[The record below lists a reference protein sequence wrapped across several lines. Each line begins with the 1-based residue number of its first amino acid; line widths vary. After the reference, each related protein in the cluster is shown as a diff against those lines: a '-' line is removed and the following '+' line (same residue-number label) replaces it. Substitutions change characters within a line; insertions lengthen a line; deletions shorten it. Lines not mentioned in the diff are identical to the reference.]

1 MTLQMMAAIDVG
13 SSEVA
18 MKVYQISPRTGIK
31 EIDYIRSIV
40 ELGADTYNT
49 GKLSYEAVDELCKVL
64 KGFVQKMKE
73 YQIREYVAYATSAVL
88 EASNKDLVLDEIE
101 RATGLKV
108 RAIGNAEQR
117 FLILESLA
125 ATVSKFETL
134 VNEGATV
141 IDLSPGSLQVSVY
154 ENGRLQVTQN
164 LILGSL
170 RIREILA
177 DIELQTTSFDELL
190 QDYIS
195 KELRTLQRMVIREH
209 KTKNV
214 IIIGDEI
221 ATVLNAVNASKNRE
235 SFTSNQFTKFYN
247 KLMRSEVDSISKK
260 YNIPYE
266 TATVLKPSIIIFKEL
281 VEMLDGQTV
290 WASDVG
296 LCDGILADYLREHK
310 MDRTDHDFTEDIF
323 SAADYLAAHY
333 MSDIHHVH
341 AVSDVAMAIFDGMK
355 RHTGLGTRD
364 RMLLHVCA
372 ILHDCGKYIDM
383 VHGKDNAFYLIMNS
397 EIMGISDEEKAIIA
411 NAVKYNAAPI
421 VPKRRYLEAP
431 LKHEDYVR
439 MLKISAILRIANCLD
454 HTHQQKVGNIRTMI
468 KGRELRISTDSIYD
482 ITLEQAVIEMRAP
495 FFEEIFGLTPVL
507 RQKRR
512 I

>member
-1 MTLQMMAAIDVG
+1 MALQMMAAIDVG

-18 MKVYQISPRTGIK
+18 MKVYQISQRTGIK

-40 ELGADTYNT
+40 ELGADTYKT

-64 KGFVQKMKE
+64 NGFVLKMKE
-73 YQIREYVAYATSAVL
+73 YQITEYVAYATSAVL
-88 EASNKDLVLDEIE
+88 EAANKDLVLDEIE
-101 RATGLKV
+101 RVTGLKV
-108 RAIGNAEQR
+108 HAIGNAQRR

-141 IDLSPGSLQVSVY
+141 IDLSSGSLQVSVY
-154 ENGRLQVTQN
+154 EKGSLLVTQN

-177 DIELQTTSFDELL
+177 DVELQTTSFDELL
-190 QDYIS
+190 QDYIN
-195 KELRTLQRMVIREH
+195 KELRTLQRMIIKDQ

-235 SFTSNQFTKFYN
+235 SFTANQFTKFYN
-247 KLMRSEVDSISKK
+247 KLMRSEVDDISKK

-281 VEMLDGQTV
+281 VDMLDGQTV

-296 LCDGILADYLREHK
+296 LCDGILADYLRERK
-310 MDRTDHDFTEDIF
+310 LIRAEHDFTEDIF
-323 SAADYLAAHY
+323 SAAEYLAEHY
-333 MSDIHHVH
+333 MSDLNHVH
-341 AVSDVAMAIFDGMK
+341 AVSDVAMAIFDSMK
-355 RHTGLGTRD
+355 RYTGLGTRD
-364 RMLLHVCA
+364 RMLLRVCA
-372 ILHDCGKYIDM
+372 ILHDCGKYVDM
-383 VHGKDNAFYLIMNS
+383 VHGKDNAFFLIMNS
-397 EIMGISDEEKAIIA
+397 EIMGISDEEKMIIA
-411 NAVKYNAAPI
+411 NAVKYNASSSIPR
-421 VPKRRYLEAP
+421 KTELETYL
-431 LKHEDYVR
+431 KNEDYVR

-454 HTHQQKVGNIRTMI
+454 HTHQQKIGRIRPTI

-482 ITLEQAVIEMRAP
+482 ITLEQTVIEMRAP
-495 FFEEIFGLTPVL
+495 FFKEIFGLTPVL